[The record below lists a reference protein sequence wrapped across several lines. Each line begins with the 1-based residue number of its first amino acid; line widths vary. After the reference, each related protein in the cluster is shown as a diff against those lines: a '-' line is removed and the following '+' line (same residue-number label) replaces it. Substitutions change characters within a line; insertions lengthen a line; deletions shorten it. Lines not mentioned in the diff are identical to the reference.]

1 MFAWVAL
8 PQSQSAILPFL
19 QRMFP
24 GLRSLNEMK
33 KGKGKPV
40 DNVLGVDER
49 ENVEDRVKNG
59 FDFALFVTV

>member
-1 MFAWVAL
+1 MFEWVAL

-33 KGKGKPV
+33 REGKPV
-40 DNVLGVDER
+40 ENVFGVDE
-49 ENVEDRVKNG
+49 
-59 FDFALFVTV
+59 